1 MTLESFNI
9 LPPGKKEKI
18 EINNNLNSV
27 PDSMHVK
34 TQLEDLCGTEIDV
47 SVNLNSGQLLFQL
60 GRRKHVYKF

>member
-9 LPPGKKEKI
+9 LPPVKEGKI
-18 EINNNLNSV
+18 EINNNLNSA

-34 TQLEDLCGTEIDV
+34 TQLEDVFGTEIDV
-47 SVNLNSGQLLFQL
+47 SVSLNSGQLLFQL